1 MGDVQDIL
9 GLERPPT
16 PELTKEAIL
25 GSSDK
30 LKKKQMQMS
39 TPKVSKRPEGMPREV
54 FALLC
59 NDSKGVPPVFPTD
72 TGQGYKQTKAKLG
85 MRKVRPWKWM
95 PFTNPGRT
103 DGAVF
108 HHWRRVAD
116 EGKEYPFAKFNKKVP
131 VPSYTDDEYNQHL
144 QTTGWTKEETN
155 HLIDLAKRFDL
166 RFIVMKDRFDKEKF
180 TDRSVEELKERF
192 YTIQTTLTKVRS
204 TSPPEGKPYVFDAD
218 HERRRKEQLKRI
230 YERTQKQIEEEQSL
244 VTEYRRI
251 EARKKERDK
260 KTQDLQKLITAA
272 DSQSENRRIEKKL
285 PKKKLQQQLTR
296 PRVDTVAV
304 ESTGIKFPDMKGSGV
319 SVRSQRMKM
328 PANVGQKKIK
338 GVEQLLQELGVELNP
353 MPTEEICTHFNEL
366 RSDMV
371 LLHELKAA
379 FSTCEFELQT
389 LRHQYEA
396 LCPGKTLD
404 IPVLSESQTVSSSEN
419 DGGKQKINLEI
430 IDVVGS
436 PGTPNSSTHLN

>member
-204 TSPPEGKPYVFDAD
+204 TSPPEGKPY
-218 HERRRKEQLKRI
+218 
-230 YERTQKQIEEEQSL
+230 IEEEQSL